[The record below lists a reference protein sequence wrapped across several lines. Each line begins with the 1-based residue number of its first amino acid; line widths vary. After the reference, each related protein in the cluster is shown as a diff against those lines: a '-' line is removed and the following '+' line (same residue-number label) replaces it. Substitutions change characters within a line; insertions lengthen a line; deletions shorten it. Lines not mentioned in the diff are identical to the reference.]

1 MTLRLCA
8 PVIAVSPHK
17 APEKS
22 KNKLFG
28 CDGTAAN
35 VIFNHAQSRLHLPR
49 LHLSI
54 LYNCVLK
61 DRPGKQ
67 VANVSRRRHGAPI
80 CLKPAK
86 RFHVAFM
93 GNKWW
98 KARCDSKASAQ
109 PTADLRLLNPSLL
122 PPLHPVPSKLAFF
135 SQLLFFKKKSFSSF
149 QLFSFFFFFFS
160 AFADVLLESRQSP
173 NQTVKDVLATACL
186 LIGNAPSLR

>member
-17 APEKS
+17 TPEKS

-28 CDGTAAN
+28 FDGTAAN
-35 VIFNHAQSRLHLPR
+35 VIVNHPRSRLRLPR

-80 CLKPAK
+80 CFKPAK

-109 PTADLRLLNPSLL
+109 PAADLHLLNLFYLHFIQSRPSSL
-122 PPLHPVPSKLAFF
+122 PSPNC
-135 SQLLFFKKKSFSSF
+135 
-149 QLFSFFFFFFS
+149 FFFFF
-160 AFADVLLESRQSP
+160 
-173 NQTVKDVLATACL
+173 K
-186 LIGNAPSLR
+186 

>member
-17 APEKS
+17 TPEKS

-35 VIFNHAQSRLHLPR
+35 VVFNHAQSRLHLPR

-80 CLKPAK
+80 CFKPAK

-98 KARCDSKASAQ
+98 KARCDSEASAQ
-109 PTADLRLLNPSLL
+109 PAADLRLLNPSLL
-122 PPLHPVPSKLAFF
+122 PPLHLVPSKVAFF
-135 SQLLFFKKKSFSSF
+135 SQLLLFKKTIKKI
-149 QLFSFFFFFFS
+149 LFIISVILF
-160 AFADVLLESRQSP
+160 LL
-173 NQTVKDVLATACL
+173 L
-186 LIGNAPSLR
+186 LLLSVC